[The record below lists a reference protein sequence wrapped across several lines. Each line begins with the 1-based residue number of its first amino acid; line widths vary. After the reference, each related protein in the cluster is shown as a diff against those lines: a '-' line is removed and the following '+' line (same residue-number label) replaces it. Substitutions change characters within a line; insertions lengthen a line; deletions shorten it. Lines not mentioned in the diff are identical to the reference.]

1 MRQIRN
7 LFLLGAILSGA
18 GLVLLLASS
27 LESGEKS
34 SEGKLG
40 RSSAMSV
47 HAQTPS
53 GQSIFDQKCKGC
65 HTIGGGRTLGPDL
78 KDVTRRREKEWLIR
92 FVMSPGQV
100 IAQGDPI
107 AKQLVQEY
115 GMSMPNLGVSAVE
128 AEAVLTYIET
138 QSGGTLPIP
147 SSPPAPVPSS
157 VQAATG
163 DAATGRSLFS
173 GEVALENSG
182 PACLSCHNVS
192 GLGTLGGGTL
202 AKDLTS
208 AHARLGQAGLMSLL
222 KTTPF
227 PAMAAVYSA
236 RPLTDAEIGHLVAY
250 LGTTGSGPE
259 PRPGSSQGVCIIIGI
274 AGTLFV
280 AGLFQLLWRGRL
292 CGVRC
297 NLVKGGSK

>member
-1 MRQIRN
+1 MRKLRN

-18 GLVLLLASS
+18 GSVLLSAFS
-27 LESGEKS
+27 LESGIRS
-34 SEGKLG
+34 PHGNWG
-40 RSSAMSV
+40 RSPVMIV

-53 GQSIFDQKCKGC
+53 GQSIFDQKCQSC
-65 HTIGGGRTLGPDL
+65 HTIGGGRTVGPDL
-78 KDVTRRREKEWLIR
+78 KGVTGRRDKEWLIR
-92 FVMSPGQV
+92 FVTSPGQV

-115 GMSMPNLGVSAVE
+115 GMPMPDLGLSAEE
-128 AEAVLTYIET
+128 AEAVLAYIATKSE
-138 QSGGTLPIP
+138 GGQVPP
-147 SSPPAPVPSS
+147 SPVPGS
-157 VQAATG
+157 VATTG
-163 DAATGRSLFS
+163 DAATGRRVFS
-173 GEVALENSG
+173 GELALKNGG
-182 PACLSCHNVS
+182 PPCLSCHNVS

-208 AHARLGQAGLMSLL
+208 AHARLGQAGLMALL

-227 PAMAAVYSA
+227 PAMAAVYSTK
-236 RPLTDAEIGHLVAY
+236 PLTDAEIGHLVAY

-259 PRPGSSQGVCIIIGI
+259 PRPASSQGAFLIIGI
-274 AGTLFV
+274 AGTLFA
-280 AGLFQLLWRGRL
+280 AGLFQLLWRRRL